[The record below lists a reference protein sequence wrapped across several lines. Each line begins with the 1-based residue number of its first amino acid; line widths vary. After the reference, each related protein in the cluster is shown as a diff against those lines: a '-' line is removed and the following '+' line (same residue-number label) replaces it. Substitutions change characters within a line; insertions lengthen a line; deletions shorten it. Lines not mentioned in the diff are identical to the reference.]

1 MQPRKS
7 HPKNLKRCS
16 HEVELKLAQGWRG
29 ADPSRTIAA
38 CTVPTPDPPGAQ
50 SPPHGRR
57 RHPLPQVHAGATSTF
72 PGSQR
77 QGAARYRLTLTR
89 LERTAECSGARRG
102 GELQSPNHEQG
113 ALAGC
118 PGSGPGGAE
127 STSPA
132 TRPTSRPLWEI
143 PRGAARAR
151 NHRREQR
158 GPRGAAQLLAAR
170 PEPSTGVKRSGEWQ
184 RLICVQKR
192 EIFRSVAR
200 YD

>member
-1 MQPRKS
+1 MSSDS
-7 HPKNLKRCS
+7 HR
-16 HEVELKLAQGWRG
+16 AG
-29 ADPSRTIAA
+29 AEPSR
-38 CTVPTPDPPGAQ
+38 VAQ
-50 SPPHGRR
+50 SRP
-57 RHPLPQVHAGATSTF
+57 
-72 PGSQR
+72 
-77 QGAARYRLTLTR
+77 ARYPHRIHPALSLRPMGGGGGGGTGSPRFVLERPARSLGLSARGRHGTGSETLTLTR
-89 LERTAECSGARRG
+89 LERAAGCSRARRG

-127 STSPA
+127 NTSPA
-132 TRPTSRPLWEI
+132 TRPTSGPLWEI
-143 PRGAARAR
+143 PRGAAWAR

-170 PEPSTGVKRSGEWQ
+170 PAPSTGVKRSGEWQ

-200 YD
+200 YN